1 MESVAALYHIMTT
14 VPRRVLV
21 RWLVSGLSAL
31 CVTVMLFS
39 FIPACLHPNAVPP
52 PMDFPVTPVDVVR
65 IPRPETPLT
74 REIPK
79 PAVME
84 SEKPKPLPESAPRPL
99 LDSKLKLPFYI
110 NPKLPGGPVAL
121 ELPAS
126 MGTAAPNDF
135 GLPNVFSAGD
145 LDQPLI
151 TLSRMP
157 PIYPFSAKQRHI
169 EGWVRIRF
177 IVTAQGTVRDVTIVG
192 AQPAGVFDQSVRRC
206 VRGWRFRPGTVEGV
220 PVNTWAETT
229 VTFELKN
236 F

>member
-1 MESVAALYHIMTT
+1 MESVIASCKGIHSR
-14 VPRRVLV
+14 PRWDWL
-21 RWLVSGLSAL
+21 RWIGSAISAL
-31 CVTVMLFS
+31 VVTVMLFS
-39 FIPACLHPNAVPP
+39 FIPACLHPDAVPP
-52 PMDFPVTPVDVVR
+52 PMESPLTPVDVIR
-65 IPRPETPLT
+65 IPRPDIPLS

-84 SEKPKPLPESAPRPL
+84 PEKPRLLPESAPRQL
-99 LDSKLKLPFYI
+99 LDSKLKLPFDI

-126 MGTAAPNDF
+126 MGTVVPNDF

-169 EGWVRIRF
+169 QGWVRVRF
-177 IVTAQGTVRDVTIVG
+177 VVTTQGTVKDVTIVG
-192 AQPAGVFDQSVRRC
+192 AEPTGVFEQSVRRC
-206 VRGWRFRPGTVEGV
+206 VCGWRFRPGTVEGV

-236 F
+236 S